1 MTVCLLSSVYNEQP
15 ERDSLNDPNS
25 CPEPLPTPDPSPAS
39 AAATGARSKTP
50 RYSGKLGTG
59 RTLLGIL
66 TSGRS
71 SSTDM
76 LEHTEPFVHLW
87 ILLSSLYGR
96 LLVIL
101 MVAFCI
107 TEVMDNSVKL
117 LSLQINLCRD
127 RGLNPGPP
135 AQKSDTLPLDHQV
148 TPSLI
153 MQRIAADIYCD
164 HRAKT
169 RQVKSSYRGL
179 GLIHEFILHGHGQS
193 QVYTPDPHLTEVSL
207 RSLSQVES
215 INTGVRWCQYSVKKS
230 TSECAV
236 VKGIFLMYL
245 YVGSIAVIICIYIW
259 VLIDSCASLHAQ
271 SEITSPAMNTTDVE
285 NGDPE
290 LGGLSFARFGSLK
303 RAHISRA
310 RTSATSFYLRV
321 GALAFGLGTLVFN
334 GLEMAMHSMM
344 EGACL
349 NDVVFVHPILHGLF
363 TFLQMHFLFVNSQS
377 TPILGA
383 RVASNIPTPLQL
395 RGFPRSMLTRHQ
407 RDLTFSRNITSAH
420 IYQPLSDNHISQVVS
435 LHECLNTNS
444 LGQLWTSS
452 MPFLYTFII
461 QFSRSPSTRK
471 RLHTVMEEMV
481 LPVLE
486 LIQFVDTRWSSEY
499 NMLSRL
505 HAVRKAVGA
514 ELANSEN
521 NIEILTEVEW
531 KQAAGIVEVLGPLA
545 DATKEINKA
554 LKSRF
559 SFYDSDP
566 IFCPSMLCDPRFR
579 GVLIDDMVAVNTLAI
594 EVKKLSD
601 KSSLEPNVK
610 DEHPSCSSSS
620 SGLWSSFD
628 SIPNTTQPAIDN
640 NSEVKD
646 YLNEPR
652 VPISGGGKRVL
663 ENTLMSPSLI
673 AAAVTFIM
681 GQNVGLGR
689 IYMNKHKKLNNNNNI
704 NCGGSSKGCSMTE
717 RMMEDNWSV
726 DCGGASKGLFLGLL
740 CLVAGIVV
748 IIIFLVVKEDLDFP
762 VDTIFWLTSGALA
775 AILSLSCFMTVVGLV
790 QIRRLSYS
798 GKEPSTLDSLLAT
811 VTATGVQLYS
821 VFGIVVGAS
830 GLAVADIEGSHA
842 KNTMLLSVSFL
853 QLIQACGQST
863 LISEGMRRASLTR
876 YQMIVRPG
884 RQIITFLLCSNAV
897 LWAYDTFV
905 TQSWMS
911 QELQLRFFGV
921 LAWGIVSRIGL
932 PLLVF
937 YRFHSC
943 VLLLEVWKRS
953 YRTPLLDP
961 GN

>member
-1 MTVCLLSSVYNEQP
+1 MVGRRVKDVAWLGFTTDQSILPRQQEQMDRGVDGASYRTGLAEKSILYNEQP
-15 ERDSLNDPNS
+15 ERDSLNDYVYFPQCTMSSQRGNSLNDPNS

-39 AAATGARSKTP
+39 AAAATGARSKTP

-117 LSLQINLCRD
+117 LSLQ
-127 RGLNPGPP
+127 
-135 AQKSDTLPLDHQV
+135 
-148 TPSLI
+148 
-153 MQRIAADIYCD
+153 
-164 HRAKT
+164 
-169 RQVKSSYRGL
+169 
-179 GLIHEFILHGHGQS
+179 
-193 QVYTPDPHLTEVSL
+193 
-207 RSLSQVES
+207 
-215 INTGVRWCQYSVKKS
+215 
-230 TSECAV
+230 
-236 VKGIFLMYL
+236 GIFLMYL

-452 MPFLYTFII
+452 MPFLYPFII
-461 QFSRSPSTRK
+461 QF
-471 RLHTVMEEMV
+471 
-481 LPVLE
+481 
-486 LIQFVDTRWSSEY
+486 
-499 NMLSRL
+499 
-505 HAVRKAVGA
+505 
-514 ELANSEN
+514 
-521 NIEILTEVEW
+521 
-531 KQAAGIVEVLGPLA
+531 
-545 DATKEINKA
+545 
-554 LKSRF
+554 
-559 SFYDSDP
+559 
-566 IFCPSMLCDPRFR
+566 
-579 GVLIDDMVAVNTLAI
+579 
-594 EVKKLSD
+594 
-601 KSSLEPNVK
+601 
-610 DEHPSCSSSS
+610 
-620 SGLWSSFD
+620 
-628 SIPNTTQPAIDN
+628 
-640 NSEVKD
+640 
-646 YLNEPR
+646 
-652 VPISGGGKRVL
+652 
-663 ENTLMSPSLI
+663 SLI

-689 IYMNKHKKLNNNNNI
+689 IYMNKHKKLNNNNI

-775 AILSLSCFMTVVGLV
+775 AILSLSCIMTVVGLV

-842 KNTMLLSVSFL
+842 KNTMLLSVSVL

>member
-1 MTVCLLSSVYNEQP
+1 MPLSVRLALYNPACLHFCISFHALEMSSREVLAAGVAQLSSLHDVKRNESVVSMNPNLSRQCNELQNLLLADIEVTMTWDLVAVNAVEEIRSVYNEQP

-39 AAATGARSKTP
+39 AAATGAQSKTP

-117 LSLQINLCRD
+117 LSLQ
-127 RGLNPGPP
+127 
-135 AQKSDTLPLDHQV
+135 
-148 TPSLI
+148 
-153 MQRIAADIYCD
+153 
-164 HRAKT
+164 
-169 RQVKSSYRGL
+169 
-179 GLIHEFILHGHGQS
+179 
-193 QVYTPDPHLTEVSL
+193 
-207 RSLSQVES
+207 
-215 INTGVRWCQYSVKKS
+215 
-230 TSECAV
+230 
-236 VKGIFLMYL
+236 GIFLMYL

-349 NDVVFVHPILHGLF
+349 NDVVFVHPVLHGLF

-407 RDLTFSRNITSAH
+407 RDLTFIHNFTS
-420 IYQPLSDNHISQVVS
+420 
-435 LHECLNTNS
+435 
-444 LGQLWTSS
+444 
-452 MPFLYTFII
+452 
-461 QFSRSPSTRK
+461 
-471 RLHTVMEEMV
+471 
-481 LPVLE
+481 
-486 LIQFVDTRWSSEY
+486 
-499 NMLSRL
+499 
-505 HAVRKAVGA
+505 
-514 ELANSEN
+514 
-521 NIEILTEVEW
+521 
-531 KQAAGIVEVLGPLA
+531 
-545 DATKEINKA
+545 
-554 LKSRF
+554 
-559 SFYDSDP
+559 
-566 IFCPSMLCDPRFR
+566 
-579 GVLIDDMVAVNTLAI
+579 
-594 EVKKLSD
+594 
-601 KSSLEPNVK
+601 
-610 DEHPSCSSSS
+610 
-620 SGLWSSFD
+620 
-628 SIPNTTQPAIDN
+628 
-640 NSEVKD
+640 
-646 YLNEPR
+646 
-652 VPISGGGKRVL
+652 
-663 ENTLMSPSLI
+663 SLI

-689 IYMNKHKKLNNNNNI
+689 IYMNKHKKLNNNNI

-775 AILSLSCFMTVVGLV
+775 AILSLSCIMTVVGLV

>member
-1 MTVCLLSSVYNEQP
+1 MVGRRVKDVAWLGFTTDQSILPRQQEQMDRGVDGASYRTVYNEQP

-39 AAATGARSKTP
+39 AAAATGARSKTP

-117 LSLQINLCRD
+117 LSLQ
-127 RGLNPGPP
+127 
-135 AQKSDTLPLDHQV
+135 
-148 TPSLI
+148 
-153 MQRIAADIYCD
+153 
-164 HRAKT
+164 
-169 RQVKSSYRGL
+169 
-179 GLIHEFILHGHGQS
+179 
-193 QVYTPDPHLTEVSL
+193 VYTPDPNLTEVSL

-215 INTGVRWCQYSVKKS
+215 INTGVRWCQCSVKKS

-452 MPFLYTFII
+452 MPFLYPFII
-461 QFSRSPSTRK
+461 QF
-471 RLHTVMEEMV
+471 
-481 LPVLE
+481 
-486 LIQFVDTRWSSEY
+486 
-499 NMLSRL
+499 
-505 HAVRKAVGA
+505 
-514 ELANSEN
+514 
-521 NIEILTEVEW
+521 
-531 KQAAGIVEVLGPLA
+531 
-545 DATKEINKA
+545 
-554 LKSRF
+554 
-559 SFYDSDP
+559 
-566 IFCPSMLCDPRFR
+566 
-579 GVLIDDMVAVNTLAI
+579 
-594 EVKKLSD
+594 
-601 KSSLEPNVK
+601 
-610 DEHPSCSSSS
+610 
-620 SGLWSSFD
+620 
-628 SIPNTTQPAIDN
+628 
-640 NSEVKD
+640 
-646 YLNEPR
+646 
-652 VPISGGGKRVL
+652 
-663 ENTLMSPSLI
+663 SLI

-689 IYMNKHKKLNNNNNI
+689 IYMNKHKKLNNNNI

-775 AILSLSCFMTVVGLV
+775 AILSLSCIMTVVGLV

-842 KNTMLLSVSFL
+842 KNTMLLSVSVL

>member
-1 MTVCLLSSVYNEQP
+1 MRLFRFGGHVYGGREGEKRGVASQKIKVSFHPNKNRWIMKTVDGASYRTVYNEQP

-39 AAATGARSKTP
+39 AAATGARSKDP

-117 LSLQINLCRD
+117 LSLQ
-127 RGLNPGPP
+127 
-135 AQKSDTLPLDHQV
+135 
-148 TPSLI
+148 
-153 MQRIAADIYCD
+153 
-164 HRAKT
+164 
-169 RQVKSSYRGL
+169 
-179 GLIHEFILHGHGQS
+179 
-193 QVYTPDPHLTEVSL
+193 
-207 RSLSQVES
+207 
-215 INTGVRWCQYSVKKS
+215 
-230 TSECAV
+230 
-236 VKGIFLMYL
+236 GIFLMYL

-259 VLIDSCASLHAQ
+259 VLIDSCASLHAH
-271 SEITSPAMNTTDVE
+271 SEITSPAMNTAAVGD
-285 NGDPE
+285 GDPE

-303 RAHISRA
+303 RAHITRA

-349 NDVVFVHPILHGLF
+349 NDVVFVHPVLHGLF

-407 RDLTFSRNITSAH
+407 RDLTFSRNVTSAH
-420 IYQPLSDNHISQVVS
+420 IYQPLSDSHISQVVS

-452 MPFLYTFII
+452 MPFLYPFII
-461 QFSRSPSTRK
+461 QF
-471 RLHTVMEEMV
+471 
-481 LPVLE
+481 
-486 LIQFVDTRWSSEY
+486 
-499 NMLSRL
+499 
-505 HAVRKAVGA
+505 
-514 ELANSEN
+514 
-521 NIEILTEVEW
+521 
-531 KQAAGIVEVLGPLA
+531 
-545 DATKEINKA
+545 
-554 LKSRF
+554 
-559 SFYDSDP
+559 
-566 IFCPSMLCDPRFR
+566 
-579 GVLIDDMVAVNTLAI
+579 
-594 EVKKLSD
+594 
-601 KSSLEPNVK
+601 
-610 DEHPSCSSSS
+610 
-620 SGLWSSFD
+620 
-628 SIPNTTQPAIDN
+628 
-640 NSEVKD
+640 
-646 YLNEPR
+646 
-652 VPISGGGKRVL
+652 
-663 ENTLMSPSLI
+663 SLI

-689 IYMNKHKKLNNNNNI
+689 IYMNKHKKLNNNNI

-717 RMMEDNWSV
+717 RMLEDNWSV

-775 AILSLSCFMTVVGLV
+775 AILSLSCIMTVVGLV

-830 GLAVADIEGSHA
+830 GLAVADVEGSHA

-921 LAWGIVSRIGL
+921 LAWGLKFGNAPTE
-932 PLLVF
+932 PLF
-937 YRFHSC
+937 WIR
-943 VLLLEVWKRS
+943 E
-953 YRTPLLDP
+953 TDGGGDNGNAILDP
-961 GN
+961 LP

>member
-1 MTVCLLSSVYNEQP
+1 
-15 ERDSLNDPNS
+15 
-25 CPEPLPTPDPSPAS
+25 
-39 AAATGARSKTP
+39 
-50 RYSGKLGTG
+50 
-59 RTLLGIL
+59 
-66 TSGRS
+66 
-71 SSTDM
+71 
-76 LEHTEPFVHLW
+76 
-87 ILLSSLYGR
+87 
-96 LLVIL
+96 
-101 MVAFCI
+101 
-107 TEVMDNSVKL
+107 
-117 LSLQINLCRD
+117 
-127 RGLNPGPP
+127 
-135 AQKSDTLPLDHQV
+135 
-148 TPSLI
+148 
-153 MQRIAADIYCD
+153 MQ
-164 HRAKT
+164 
-169 RQVKSSYRGL
+169 
-179 GLIHEFILHGHGQS
+179 
-193 QVYTPDPHLTEVSL
+193 
-207 RSLSQVES
+207 
-215 INTGVRWCQYSVKKS
+215 
-230 TSECAV
+230 
-236 VKGIFLMYL
+236 GIFLMYL

-259 VLIDSCASLHAQ
+259 VLIDSCASLHAH
-271 SEITSPAMNTTDVE
+271 SEITSPAMNTAAVGD
-285 NGDPE
+285 GDPE

-349 NDVVFVHPILHGLF
+349 NDVVFVHPVLHGLF

-407 RDLTFSRNITSAH
+407 RDLTFSRNVTSAH
-420 IYQPLSDNHISQVVS
+420 IYQPLSDSHISQVVS

-452 MPFLYTFII
+452 MPFLYPFII
-461 QFSRSPSTRK
+461 QF
-471 RLHTVMEEMV
+471 
-481 LPVLE
+481 
-486 LIQFVDTRWSSEY
+486 
-499 NMLSRL
+499 
-505 HAVRKAVGA
+505 
-514 ELANSEN
+514 
-521 NIEILTEVEW
+521 
-531 KQAAGIVEVLGPLA
+531 
-545 DATKEINKA
+545 
-554 LKSRF
+554 
-559 SFYDSDP
+559 
-566 IFCPSMLCDPRFR
+566 
-579 GVLIDDMVAVNTLAI
+579 
-594 EVKKLSD
+594 
-601 KSSLEPNVK
+601 
-610 DEHPSCSSSS
+610 
-620 SGLWSSFD
+620 
-628 SIPNTTQPAIDN
+628 
-640 NSEVKD
+640 
-646 YLNEPR
+646 
-652 VPISGGGKRVL
+652 
-663 ENTLMSPSLI
+663 SLI

-689 IYMNKHKKLNNNNNI
+689 IYMNKHKKLNNNNI

-717 RMMEDNWSV
+717 RMLEDNWSV

-775 AILSLSCFMTVVGLV
+775 AILSLSCIMTVVGLV

-830 GLAVADIEGSHA
+830 GLAVADVEGSHA

-921 LAWGIVSRIGL
+921 LAWGLVSRIGL